1 MNSQQLKNIIEAALL
16 AADHPLSVDQLAVL
30 FMPAHPEQSTED
42 AAPTRDEL
50 RQALFVL
57 QQECDAKLERQDRT
71 VSEMAVGD
79 ILVIWGMERNAAQ
92 HFAFVAED
100 GGRLTMIHALSKFHK
115 VVEHGLDRGWA
126 KRVLALYCIPG
137 TEPV

>member
-1 MNSQQLKNIIEAALL
+1 MQDI
-16 AADHPLSVDQLAVL
+16 
-30 FMPAHPEQSTED
+30 PANY
-42 AAPTRDEL
+42 APTPSADL
-50 RQALFVL
+50 L
-57 QQECDAKLERQDRT
+57 QQECDAKLERQDRA
-71 VSEMAVGD
+71 VSDMAVGD

-126 KRVLALYCIPG
+126 KRVLALYCIPE